1 MTKSKE
7 QIIDSIDAFI
17 EIRGSDYE
25 EWYIGIT
32 DNPDRK
38 LFDEHKVDKK
48 CKNHIIESNKKFLK
62 EAKRKRV
69 N

>member
-1 MTKSKE
+1 MVMTKSKE

-32 DNPDRK
+32 DNPDKR

-48 CKNHIIESNKKFLK
+48 SLVSGKKYL
-62 EAKRKRV
+62 EGDAP
-69 N
+69 